1 MIRRKLFA
9 YTIMLTAGIS
19 AGYFIMEKSR
29 LLSGTAIILT
39 TAAVLCLYSMYLP
52 ALNQLSS
59 RHNKLSQSKL
69 IHSIL
74 DHPGSENPQLSRTG
88 YIHPDALPPIV
99 IKLIAMMAIGF
110 LIFTFRYIHYE
121 TILDS
126 GTALPVHHETSD
138 LLNRQHEDDCRSDNG
153 HREGSETSR
162 ITDTESQSDQE
173 DEGTGKITG
182 EVLSAETTD
191 TGMKIVLAPRGGRCK
206 VRVSIYDAPYITP
219 AEVIGQEITAFGQYR
234 EPPGADNPGCF
245 DYRTY
250 LRSRGIGFLFSAR
263 NIEVN
268 SGNMTLRGKMRRQ
281 MFLIREG
288 FLDTFEDESVRA
300 FIKGVVFGDKTQI
313 DEEVRDDFNRNGTG
327 HILAVSGLHTGFLY
341 SLLRLLAGKKKTIG
355 LSVLIILILLMYG
368 EMTMWSPS
376 TMRAVTVLSISIGA
390 VYMKRPFDL
399 LSSVSAA
406 AFLMLIIEPYQLMSS
421 GFQMSFA
428 AMLAIAFL
436 VKPLAA
442 FIGEPMAV
450 MLAVQIG
457 VAPLTAFIF
466 HRLNL
471 LSFLINIPVIF
482 IASILVPLCMCD
494 LFLSAAYLIPGSA
507 AAASSLATGNAAAA
521 ATDIAAEN
529 ATAGAAAFDPVTSV
543 IEGLSEII
551 VGINSAAANLDFSVQ
566 VTGMNAG
573 LLILIYLCILLIS
586 SEWCRIRILRKELF
600 HILLGFFCIAAV
612 SVCFTAATYNPFADD
627 EIVFVSI
634 GQGDCTHIRVSAGGT
649 SPAADEGGQGT
660 GKSSTGILG
669 KTKNVLIDGGGSMER
684 DIGED
689 TLMPYLLSNRAE
701 NVDLAL
707 ATHLHTD
714 HVLGLLQLDKVY
726 PVGAIGIPDDYK
738 RSIEISRKTTR
749 ANSATDKN
757 EDNESQ
763 SLHSSKG
770 FFQRADRND
779 TFHDS
784 KSFYQQTNTIDS
796 LINECDD
803 LIFISPGSRID
814 TSDQVYIE
822 PIWPLKGHS
831 AGVEVDDPNE
841 NNMVF
846 IVNYGG
852 VKIMVTGDLLEEDEN
867 EILRHYPPQ
876 KLHCDVLKVAHHG
889 SKSSSSEA
897 FLDAVSP
904 SIAVI
909 QVGKNNFYGHPHQ
922 QTLDRLE
929 ERGIQVYR
937 TDQNGAVGIDIIS
950 KGLEVDLVRR

>member
-19 AGYFIMEKSR
+19 AGYFIMERSR

-39 TAAVLCLYSMYLP
+39 TAAVLCLYSMYMP

-59 RHNKLSQSKL
+59 R
-69 IHSIL
+69 
-74 DHPGSENPQLSRTG
+74 P
-88 YIHPDALPPIV
+88 PDALPPIV
-99 IKLIAMMAIGF
+99 IKLIVMMAIGF

-126 GTALPVHHETSD
+126 GTALPVHRESSD
-138 LLNRQHEDDCRSDNG
+138 LLNRQHEDDVQSDNG
-153 HREGSETSR
+153 HGEGSKTNR
-162 ITDTESQSDQE
+162 ITDTESQSDKE
-173 DEGTGKITG
+173 DEGAGKITG

-191 TGMKIVLAPRGGRCK
+191 TGMKIVLAPAGGRCK

-219 AEVIGQEITAFGQYR
+219 AEVIGHEITAFGQYR

-250 LRSRGIGFLFSAR
+250 LRSRGIGFLFNAR
-263 NIEVN
+263 NIEV
-268 SGNMTLRGKMRRQ
+268 SSKNMSIRGRMRRR
-281 MFLIREG
+281 MFMIREG

-313 DEEVRDDFNRNGTG
+313 EEEVRDDFNRNGTG

-341 SLLRLLAGKKKTIG
+341 SLLRLLAGKKKTFG
-355 LSVLIILILLMYG
+355 LSVLIIMILLMYG

-442 FIGEPMAV
+442 FTGEPMAV

-494 LFLSAAYLIPGSA
+494 MFLSAAGASV
-507 AAASSLATGNAAAA
+507 SSLVP
-521 ATDIAAEN
+521 
-529 ATAGAAAFDPVTSV
+529 GASAFDPVTSV

-573 LLILIYLCILLIS
+573 LLIFIYLCILLIS
-586 SEWCRIRILRKELF
+586 SEWCRIRILRKEHF
-600 HILLGFFCIAAV
+600 HILFGFFCIAVV
-612 SVCFTAATYNPFADD
+612 SVCFTAATYNSFVDD
-627 EIVFVSI
+627 EIVFVSV
-634 GQGDCTHIRVSAGGT
+634 GQGDCTHIRVSAGSSSAAANDAGKGKGNT
-649 SPAADEGGQGT
+649 SA
-660 GKSSTGILG
+660 GILG

-689 TLMPYLLSNRAE
+689 TLMPYLLSNRADK
-701 NVDLAL
+701 VDLAL

-726 PVGAIGIPDDYK
+726 PVGSIGIPDDYK
-738 RSIEISRKTTR
+738 RSIERSHKTTR
-749 ANSATDKN
+749 ANSDMI
-757 EDNESQ
+757 
-763 SLHSSKG
+763 
-770 FFQRADRND
+770 D
-779 TFHDS
+779 TTQDA
-784 KSFYQQTNTIDS
+784 KSFYQQTDSIDS

-814 TSDQVYIE
+814 ISDQVYIE

-831 AGVEVDDPNE
+831 AGVEIDDPNE

-846 IVNYGG
+846 IVNYSGI
-852 VKIMVTGDLLEEDEN
+852 KIMVTGDLLEEDEN
-867 EILRHYPPQ
+867 EILRHYPPEI
-876 KLHCDVLKVAHHG
+876 LHCDVLKVAHHG

-937 TDQNGAVGIDIIS
+937 TDQNGAVGIDIRS
-950 KGLEVDLVRR
+950 KELVVDLVRR

>member
-19 AGYFIMEKSR
+19 AGYFIMERSR

-39 TAAVLCLYSMYLP
+39 TAAVLCLYSMYMP

-59 RHNKLSQSKL
+59 R
-69 IHSIL
+69 
-74 DHPGSENPQLSRTG
+74 P
-88 YIHPDALPPIV
+88 PDALPPIV
-99 IKLIAMMAIGF
+99 IKLIVMMAIGF

-126 GTALPVHHETSD
+126 GTALPVHRESSD
-138 LLNRQHEDDCRSDNG
+138 LLNRQHEDDVQSDNG
-153 HREGSETSR
+153 HGEGSKTNR

-182 EVLSAETTD
+182 KVLFAETTD
-191 TGMKIVLAPRGGRCK
+191 TGMKIVLAPVGGRCK

-219 AEVIGQEITAFGQYR
+219 AEVIGHEITAFGQYR
-234 EPPGADNPGCF
+234 EPPGKDNPGCF

-263 NIEVN
+263 NIEV
-268 SGNMTLRGKMRRQ
+268 SSEDMSIRGRMRRR

-288 FLDTFEDESVRA
+288 FLGTFEDESVRA

-355 LSVLIILILLMYG
+355 LSVLIIMILLMYG

-442 FIGEPMAV
+442 FTGEPMAV

-494 LFLSAAYLIPGSA
+494 LFLSAAGASV
-507 AAASSLATGNAAAA
+507 SSLVP
-521 ATDIAAEN
+521 
-529 ATAGAAAFDPVTSV
+529 GASAFDPVTSV

-573 LLILIYLCILLIS
+573 LLIFIYLCILLIS
-586 SEWCRIRILRKELF
+586 SEWCRIRILRKEHF
-600 HILLGFFCIAAV
+600 HILLGLFCIAVV
-612 SVCFTAATYNPFADD
+612 SVCFTAATYNSFADD
-627 EIVFVSI
+627 EIVFVSV
-634 GQGDCTHIRVSAGGT
+634 GQGDCTHIRVSADSPSSATHEAGEGKGNT
-649 SPAADEGGQGT
+649 SA
-660 GKSSTGILG
+660 GILG
-669 KTKNVLIDGGGSMER
+669 KTKNILIDGGGSMER

-701 NVDLAL
+701 TVDLAL

-726 PVGAIGIPDDYK
+726 PVGSIGIPDDYK
-738 RSIEISRKTTR
+738 RSIERSRKTTR
-749 ANSATDKN
+749 ANSATDKK
-757 EDNESQ
+757 EDNRLQPSHDSKDES
-763 SLHSSKG
+763 K
-770 FFQRADRND
+770 RTDTND
-779 TFHDS
+779 TSHEAKSFYHRTDMIDS
-784 KSFYQQTNTIDS
+784 SHEAKSFYQQTDSIDS

-814 TSDQVYIE
+814 ISDQVYIE

-831 AGVEVDDPNE
+831 AGVEIDDPNE
-841 NNMVF
+841 NNMVY
-846 IVNYGG
+846 IVNYSGI
-852 VKIMVTGDLLEEDEN
+852 KIMVTGDLLEEDEN
-867 EILRHYPPQ
+867 EILRHYPPEI
-876 KLHCDVLKVAHHG
+876 LHCDVLKVAHHG
-889 SKSSSSEA
+889 SKSSSSED

-937 TDQNGAVGIDIIS
+937 TDQNGAVGIDIRS
-950 KGLEVDLVRR
+950 KGLAVDLMRR

>member
-39 TAAVLCLYSMYLP
+39 TAAVLCLCSMYMP

-59 RHNKLSQSKL
+59 RHHKLIQSKL
-69 IHSIL
+69 IRSIL
-74 DHPGSENPQLSRTG
+74 NHPGPENPQLSRTG
-88 YIHPDALPPIV
+88 YNLPDSLPPIV
-99 IKLIAMMAIGF
+99 IKLIVMMAIGF

-126 GTALPVHHETSD
+126 GTALPVHRESSD
-138 LLNRQHEDDCRSDNG
+138 LLNRQYEDDIQSDNG
-153 HREGSETSR
+153 HGEGSETSR
-162 ITDTESQSDQE
+162 ITDTESQSDLE
-173 DEGTGKITG
+173 DDGTGKITG

-191 TGMKIVLAPRGGRCK
+191 TGMKILLAPVGGRCK

-219 AEVIGQEITAFGQYR
+219 AEVIGHEITAFGQYR

-263 NIEVN
+263 NIEV
-268 SGNMTLRGKMRRQ
+268 SSEDMSIRGRMRRR

-288 FLDTFEDESVRA
+288 FLGTFEDESVRA

-442 FIGEPMAV
+442 FTGEPMAV

-494 LFLSAAYLIPGSA
+494 LFLSAACLIPGSV
-507 AAASSLATGNAAAA
+507 AAA
-521 ATDIAAEN
+521 ATGILSGN
-529 ATAGAAAFDPVTSV
+529 ATAGASVSGLVPGASVFDAVTSV

-573 LLILIYLCILLIS
+573 LLIFIYLCILLIS
-586 SEWCRIRILRKELF
+586 SEWCRIRILRKEHF
-600 HILLGFFCIAAV
+600 HILFGFFCIAVV

-627 EIVFVSI
+627 EIVFVSV
-634 GQGDCTHIRVSAGGT
+634 GQGDCTHIRVSAD
-649 SPAADEGGQGT
+649 SPSSATHEAGQGKGNT
-660 GKSSTGILG
+660 SAGILG

-701 NVDLAL
+701 TVDLAL

-726 PVGAIGIPDDYK
+726 PVGSIGIPDDYK
-738 RSIEISRKTTR
+738 RSIERSRKTTR

-757 EDNESQ
+757 EDNGLQPSNDSKDESNRTDTNDT
-763 SLHSSKG
+763 SHEAKS
-770 FFQRADRND
+770 FFQQ
-779 TFHDS
+779 TDS
-784 KSFYQQTNTIDS
+784 IDS

-814 TSDQVYIE
+814 ISDQVYIE

-831 AGVEVDDPNE
+831 AGVEIDDPNE
-841 NNMVF
+841 NNTVF

-867 EILRHYPPQ
+867 EILRHYPPEI
-876 KLHCDVLKVAHHG
+876 LHCDVLKVAHHG
-889 SKSSSSEA
+889 SKSSSSED

-937 TDQNGAVGIDIIS
+937 TDQNGAVGIDIRS
-950 KGLEVDLVRR
+950 KGLAVDLMRR